1 MGRPFPASKLLVGVS
16 GSFGAT
22 IVPMCIQYLRH
33 VIGVPDI
40 QVVMTRGATALVT
53 PTALS
58 VAAGRRTVID
68 ENDPFDASF
77 ISHVALTK
85 WADAFVIMPATANI
99 LSKAA
104 SGAADNLVLTCV
116 LAASCPVVFAPAMT
130 STMWLKP
137 STQRNVLTLRSDGFA
152 VIDPVEGY
160 SLWDGDL
167 SVGAM
172 SNIATLSLRMGAA
185 IEEVQR
191 RQQLRHT
198 EFVDGTSGQ

>member
-1 MGRPFPASKLLVGVS
+1 MARPFPASKLLVGVS

-22 IVPMCIQYLRH
+22 IIPMCIQYLRH
-33 VIGVPDI
+33 VVGVSEI
-40 QVVMTRGATALVT
+40 QVVMTRSATALVT

-68 ENDPFDASF
+68 ESDPFEASF

-104 SGAADNLVLTCV
+104 SGAADNLLLTCV
-116 LAASCPVVFAPAMT
+116 LAASCPVVFAAAMT

-137 STQRNVLTLRSDGFA
+137 STQRNVLTLRSDGYA
-152 VIDPVEGY
+152 VIEPVEGY
-160 SLWDGDL
+160 SLWDGQL

-172 SNIATLSLRMGAA
+172 SNIASLSLRIGAA
-185 IEEVQR
+185 IEEVLQR
-191 RQQLRHT
+191 QKMHHADC
-198 EFVDGTSGQ
+198 VDGTSAQ

>member
-1 MGRPFPASKLLVGVS
+1 MARSFPTSRLLIGVS

-22 IVPMCIQYLRH
+22 IVPLCIQYMRH
-33 VIGVPDI
+33 VIGVAEI
-40 QVVMTRGATALVT
+40 QVVMTRSATALVT

-58 VAAGRRTVID
+58 VAAGRRTVVD

-104 SGAADNLVLTCV
+104 TGAADNLVLTCV

-130 STMWLKP
+130 NVMWLKRA
-137 STQRNVLTLRSDGFA
+137 TQRNVLTLRSDGYA
-152 VIDPVEGY
+152 VIDPVDGY
-160 SLWDGDL
+160 SLWDGEL

-172 SNIATLSLRMGAA
+172 SNIATLSLRIGAA

-191 RQQLRHT
+191 QQKT
-198 EFVDGTSGQ
+198 CQAGFVDGSSAL